1 MLTSEP
7 PRSTPARVLAP
18 HTPPRRGRV
27 NSGSELALRY
37 NDTSVLEH
45 HHTAVA
51 FATIERAGILA
62 HLKDSEYKPLRKLIV
77 SAILATDM
85 GVHKDLLARV
95 VLRATRDAV
104 HGAGSGGFSRA
115 STDDRSLL
123 VCFLLRACTALPAAH
138 ARFPLTFAGCAL
150 QTAPTCPTRCCR
162 PSSAAASPPSWA
174 ASLPVRRR
182 WSSARCCPSPSCSPS
197 MTSAQPSSSWVL
209 SVRRACHVHAC
220 LC

>member
-7 PRSTPARVLAP
+7 PRSTPARASAP

-62 HLKDSEYKPLRKLIV
+62 HLKESEFKPLRKLIV

-85 GVHKDLLARV
+85 GAHKDLLARV

-115 STDDRSLL
+115 SADDRSLL

-138 ARFPLTFAGCAL
+138 ARFPLTNAGCARRL
-150 QTAPTCPTRCCR
+150 RRLVQPG
-162 PSSAAASPPSWA
+162 AAARAQPPHRRPAGPRVCPPGGDGA
-174 ASLPVRRR
+174 ARDAACHRHARRR
-182 WSSARCCPSPSCSPS
+182 
-197 MTSAQPSSSWVL
+197 
-209 SVRRACHVHAC
+209 
-220 LC
+220 